1 QGDGKGRVMSEALA
15 PYLWLIPGL
24 PLIASFVTAF
34 LGPRVLR
41 DRSHWPCIVS
51 IVGAFFAAAA
61 MLLAVK
67 GGDEAAVGYWRYPWF
82 QAGSVDVS
90 FSLRADALSA
100 MMAVMVTFISSFI
113 AIYSAGYMHGD
124 PGYPRFFAAMSL
136 FVASMTTLVLA
147 DNFVLLFAGWE

>member
-1 QGDGKGRVMSEALA
+1 MSEALR

-34 LGPRVLR
+34 LGPRFLR
-41 DRSHWPCIVS
+41 ERSHWPCVLS

-61 MLLAVK
+61 MLMAVNSSETA
-67 GGDEAAVGYWRYPWF
+67 GVVYAEYPWI
-82 QAGSVDVS
+82 QAGNVDVR

-113 AIYSAGYMHGD
+113 AIY
-124 PGYPRFFAAMSL
+124 
-136 FVASMTTLVLA
+136 
-147 DNFVLLFAGWE
+147 

>member
-1 QGDGKGRVMSEALA
+1 MSEALS

-24 PLIASFVTAF
+24 PLIASVVTAF
-34 LGPRVLR
+34 LGPRFLR

-51 IVGAFFAAAA
+51 ITGAFFAAVA
-61 MLLAVK
+61 LFLAVNSSDRA
-67 GGDEAAVGYWRYPWF
+67 GVVYWEYPWF
-82 QAGSVDVS
+82 QAGGVDVR

-147 DNFVLLFAGWE
+147 DNFVLLFAGWEGV